1 MNDLALIL
9 DIGSSR
15 LPAERQPDG
24 SLREY
29 PSGGSLKI
37 RVVEIATGETVA
49 YFPCPDG
56 SDEVANTTLRRSLA
70 GQPPR
75 AFLERCACQVKQVL
89 AAQGLAGSRITHLVN
104 GFPAFIV
111 NNTAPQVMNLRYP
124 ENGRWVH
131 WTQVPL
137 GDLWQEAFSGLLPR
151 LAHILV
157 VNDLV
162 CGIGAYLRARQAELQ
177 AGDHIL
183 LILPGG
189 GCGVAEA
196 LCLEEDVLIMG
207 QEQGHNFY
215 VPVEPLIGPPQPE
228 RLEEGYCS
236 STALERNYRRLTGQD
251 CPWAEVIQRAVAGDP
266 PACRLVDRYVEGLAY
281 LTSHA
286 VNRGVN
292 RLVITG
298 VVTEKI
304 NAAFAPQSPNYLE
317 ARIRAHFERIARL
330 DLMELNRVRFDPFSI
345 SDNTEGGIALINA
358 RPVAPQRGGLL
369 RIKRQD
375 LARG

>member
-15 LPAERQPDG
+15 LPVERQPDG
-24 SLREY
+24 RLQEY

-37 RVVEIATGETVA
+37 RAVEIATGNTVA
-49 YFPCPDG
+49 YFPNPNG
-56 SDEVANTTLRRSLA
+56 SDDAANTSFRRSLA

-75 AFLERCACQVKQVL
+75 AFVERCARQVEKVL
-89 AAQGLAGSRITHLVN
+89 AARGIAGSRVTHLVN

-111 NNTAPQVMNLRYP
+111 NNTALQVMNLRYP
-124 ENGRWVH
+124 QNGRWVH

-137 GDLWQEAFSGLLPR
+137 GDLWQEAFSGSLPR

-196 LCLEEDVLIMG
+196 LCLGEEVLIMG

-215 VPVEPLIGPPQPE
+215 VPMQPLAGPPRPE

-236 STALERNYRRLTGQD
+236 STAFERNYRQLTGQD
-251 CPWAEVIQRAVAGDP
+251 CPWAEVIRRAAAGDP
-266 PACRLVDRYVEGLAY
+266 AALRLVDRYVEGLAY

-292 RLVITG
+292 RIVITG

-304 NAAFAPQSPNYLE
+304 NAAFTPQSPNYLE
-317 ARIRAHFERIARL
+317 AGIRAHFEHIARL
-330 DLMELNRVRFDPFSI
+330 DLVELNRVRFDPFSI
-345 SDNTEGGIALINA
+345 HDNTEGGIALIQA
-358 RPVAPQRGGLL
+358 QPVAPHKGGLL
-369 RIKRQD
+369 RVKRQD
-375 LARG
+375 LAT